1 MDLHKLFNK
10 TVEFKD
16 CNLSVYEPGH
26 VVLTTPVNVTNL
38 NPYENAHGG
47 YLFTLC
53 DSTAGAVA
61 YSLGS
66 YVVTLQAS
74 INYMKAAHLGEV
86 INVAGTC
93 SHDGRT
99 TKVINVDV
107 TNEKGQQ
114 VVQATYTM
122 YVTGPAPEQPQQ

>member
-66 YVVTLQAS
+66 Y
-74 INYMKAAHLGEV
+74 
-86 INVAGTC
+86 
-93 SHDGRT
+93 
-99 TKVINVDV
+99 
-107 TNEKGQQ
+107 
-114 VVQATYTM
+114 
-122 YVTGPAPEQPQQ
+122 